1 MFDSCFLV
9 LSLDFDVARD
19 EGDWRYLLGGLGNAR
34 FVLLHGNVEHGCVDV
49 GSSLDELCVD
59 GIVEVKLKRSWH
71 SLETAPEELF
81 GFLDDVI
88 GGESVEQMSD
98 LMIENISEDS
108 N

>member
-1 MFDSCFLV
+1 M
-9 LSLDFDVARD
+9 
-19 EGDWRYLLGGLGNAR
+19 
-34 FVLLHGNVEHGCVDV
+34 
-49 GSSLDELCVD
+49 D

-98 LMIENISEDS
+98 LMIENISED
-108 N
+108 NN